1 MECDLVYEHLE
12 GLFPYQNMQVE
23 VVHIDSFSK
32 IMSRA
37 LI

>member
-1 MECDLVYEHLE
+1 MESDLAYEQLE
-12 GLFPYQNMQVE
+12 GLFTYQNMQVE
-23 VVHIDSFSK
+23 VHIDNFSK